1 GDRTGQLLGCEV
13 TRVHSL
19 AQKPRTRIEGP
30 GSKVMRAKCHTSG
43 PTARSPHASAQ
54 LPRVGTTGPRG
65 GGTNPGEWR
74 TTATE
79 AVGTRRATGAVA
91 VCDSGGRHGAVV
103 NSGGGQR
110 WRWAAV
116 AVGNSDGWRGAV
128 GAGWA
133 AGVVEL

>member
-1 GDRTGQLLGCEV
+1 
-13 TRVHSL
+13 
-19 AQKPRTRIEGP
+19 
-30 GSKVMRAKCHTSG
+30 M
-43 PTARSPHASAQ
+43 
-54 LPRVGTTGPRG
+54 GTTGPRG
-65 GGTNPGEWR
+65 GGTNPGAWR

-116 AVGNSDGWRGAV
+116 AGGNSDGWRGAV

-133 AGVVEL
+133 GGVVELGKLPPGGSFQSAAARWGPRGGSCAVGTARWATSMARRVHGGPRPW

>member
-1 GDRTGQLLGCEV
+1 
-13 TRVHSL
+13 
-19 AQKPRTRIEGP
+19 
-30 GSKVMRAKCHTSG
+30 M
-43 PTARSPHASAQ
+43 
-54 LPRVGTTGPRG
+54 GTTGPRG
-65 GGTNPGEWR
+65 GGTNPGAWR

-128 GAGWA
+128 GAGGA
-133 AGVVEL
+133 AGVVELCNLPPGGGCQSAAARRAAGGGSRAGGTARAA